1 MRTGKRS
8 GDSAQQRFHRG
19 TAFLLRHF
27 TNSLRSIDG
36 VQQPAGVKIVDAAID
51 YHQINFGRIRIG
63 AQGVLDLIV
72 DAGQTAIH
80 FAILQR

>member
-1 MRTGKRS
+1 VIRLS
-8 GDSAQQRFHRG
+8 SDSIGDRISVATLHEF
-19 TAFLLRHF
+19 
-27 TNSLRSIDG
+27 LRSIDG